1 MVADLE
7 MIDPSQSLREKILWE
22 LSTHGKMKKHDLR
35 RRSGWRLSEL
45 EPILEELAREGR
57 IGIDTRNIV
66 SIIY

>member
-1 MVADLE
+1 

-22 LSTHGKMKKHDLR
+22 LSAHGKMKKHDLR
-35 RRSGWRLSEL
+35 RRSGLSLSEL
-45 EPILEELAREGR
+45 EPILDELVREGR